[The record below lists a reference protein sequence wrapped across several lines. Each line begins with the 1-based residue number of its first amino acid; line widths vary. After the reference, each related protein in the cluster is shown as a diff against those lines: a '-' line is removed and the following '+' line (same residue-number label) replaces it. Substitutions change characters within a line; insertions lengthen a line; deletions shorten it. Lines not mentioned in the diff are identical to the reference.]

1 MIETI
6 NHSATIVDDTVIM
19 RIVSKLFLGS
29 SLVATM
35 ASGFVSSRSS
45 SSTSTLL
52 LRSAFAEPAFRTQ
65 SAHIIGKQQHRLLM
79 GFLSDL
85 FQPPKVS
92 TQKEIIPAFKNPAA
106 VVVDVRSPS
115 EITSQIDA
123 KNWINAP
130 GSPFDC
136 PILREQSATLLP
148 DKSAPIIV
156 YCASGKRSQKAV
168 DILTDLGYENV
179 HNGGG
184 IGELSYLPI
193 KSV

>member
-1 MIETI
+1 
-6 NHSATIVDDTVIM
+6 M
-19 RIVSKLFLGS
+19 RIVSKLFFGS

-35 ASGFVSSRSS
+35 ASGFVSSRTA
-45 SSTSTLL
+45 SSTL
-52 LRSAFAEPAFRTQ
+52 LRSALATPAFRTR
-65 SAHIIGKQQHRLLM
+65 SPHIIEKQEHRLFM

-92 TQKEIIPAFKNPAA
+92 TQKEIIQAFKNPAA
-106 VVVDVRSPS
+106 VAVDVRSPS
-115 EITSQIDA
+115 EITSRIDV

-168 DILTDLGYENV
+168 DILTDLGYEDV

-193 KSV
+193 KTV

>member
-1 MIETI
+1 
-6 NHSATIVDDTVIM
+6 M

-35 ASGFVSSRSS
+35 ASGFVSSRTA
-45 SSTSTLL
+45 SSTL
-52 LRSAFAEPAFRTQ
+52 LRSAFTRSP
-65 SAHIIGKQQHRLLM
+65 HIIEKQQHRLFM

-92 TQKEIIPAFKNPAA
+92 TQKEIIQAFKNPAA
-106 VVVDVRSPS
+106 VAVDVRSPS
-115 EITSQIDA
+115 EITSRIDA

-168 DILTDLGYENV
+168 KILIELGYEDV

-193 KSV
+193 KTV